1 MLQKIDLLSFLLI
14 LIGSIMVYGSKY
26 IFKLLKVD
34 FEDKRN
40 IIFKL
45 IGLVIAGI
53 GFLRILEVI

>member
-14 LIGSIMVYGSKY
+14 LIGSIMVYGSKS
-26 IFKLLKVD
+26 IFKLLRID

-53 GFLRILEVI
+53 GFFRILEII